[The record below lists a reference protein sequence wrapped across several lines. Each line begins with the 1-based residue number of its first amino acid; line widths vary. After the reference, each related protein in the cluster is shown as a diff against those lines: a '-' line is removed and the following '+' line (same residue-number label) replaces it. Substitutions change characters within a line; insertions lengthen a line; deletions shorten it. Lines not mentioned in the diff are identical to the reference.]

1 MSRQRRR
8 FTPEQKSAILR
19 EHLLDKVAVADLC
32 DKHDIKP
39 TVFYS
44 WQRTMFENLGS
55 LFKRKGDSRSAALER
70 KNEALRKKIASKD
83 EVIAEIMEDYVA
95 VKKTLGAD

>member
-19 EHLLDKVAVADLC
+19 EHLLEKISVADLC
-32 DKHDIKP
+32 DKHDIRP

-44 WQRTMFENLGS
+44 WQKTMFENLGS
-55 LFKRKGDSRSAALER
+55 LFQKKGDSRSLALER
-70 KNEALRKKIASKD
+70 KNEALKKKIASKD

>member
-19 EHLLDKVAVADLC
+19 EHLLEKISVADLC
-32 DKHDIKP
+32 DKHDIRP

-44 WQRTMFENLGS
+44 WQKTMFENLGS
-55 LFKRKGDSRSAALER
+55 LFQNKGDSRSLALER
-70 KNEALRKKIASKD
+70 KNEALKKKIASKD

-95 VKKTLGAD
+95 VKKTLGAP